1 MIHRAIESEG
11 PKFDLQLHPREV
23 CKARLSAGLPAA
35 ARADHG
41 CVQASFLGLRGL
53 LDLSLANT
61 LPTHRYPVF
70 DSDAIT
76 VQLDTQVSLVPSCA
90 RSPLILQ
97 KMHK

>member
-1 MIHRAIESEG
+1 MI
-11 PKFDLQLHPREV
+11 FNFYHPREV
-23 CKARLSAGLPAA
+23 NLYLKARLSAGLPAA

-70 DSDAIT
+70 DSDAIST
-76 VQLDTQVSLVPSCA
+76 VQLDTQVSG
-90 RSPLILQ
+90 
-97 KMHK
+97 

>member
-1 MIHRAIESEG
+1 MIFNFVREKCESAIEC
-11 PKFDLQLHPREV
+11 R
-23 CKARLSAGLPAA
+23 AGTAA

-70 DSDAIT
+70 DSDAIST

>member
-11 PKFDLQLHPREV
+11 PKFDLRPSSAREERDGV
-23 CKARLSAGLPAA
+23 PAA

-41 CVQASFLGLRGL
+41 CVQASFFGLRGL

-70 DSDAIT
+70 DSDAIST